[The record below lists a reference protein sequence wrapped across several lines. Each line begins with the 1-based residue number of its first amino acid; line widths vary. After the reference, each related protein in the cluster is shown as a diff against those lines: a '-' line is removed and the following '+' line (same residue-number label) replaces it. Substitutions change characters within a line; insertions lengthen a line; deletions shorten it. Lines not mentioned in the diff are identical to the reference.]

1 MLVKLVRTFIGA
13 YSKSQMPQL
22 LSKNISLESVG
33 ENNGRLHF
41 LTWFLLS
48 LNFGLST
55 YLSQKVKWFP
65 KFGLQS

>member
-1 MLVKLVRTFIGA
+1 MIDMQCDMHILSVLQMLVKLVRTFIGA

-41 LTWFLLS
+41 LT
-48 LNFGLST
+48 
-55 YLSQKVKWFP
+55 
-65 KFGLQS
+65 